1 MINYLAVF
9 IGGGLGAATRLAA
22 SNFFRMLGFH
32 SVFATR
38 SVNVLG
44 GFVLGVLGVYFGFK
58 SSLPHGVKIFLTVGF
73 CGGLTTFSTFS
84 VECLDFVKSA
94 KYHFFVIYSLISLIL
109 CLSAAALGAYY
120 ANKL

>member
-22 SNFFRMLGFH
+22 NNFFRMLGFH
-32 SVFATR
+32 SVFATL

-44 GFVLGVLGVYFGFK
+44 GFVLGFLGVYFGFK
-58 SSLPHGVKIFLTVGF
+58 SSLPHWVKIFLTVGF